1 MSEHSGP
8 ADLPE
13 LPELPRALTFERLQA
28 LLQPQGYAADADG
41 SALRKRFSHAEIAVS
56 LPAGDGSVLL
66 VGAVRTGTPIRHE
79 RQADL
84 EAFVNDWHRE
94 RIWPTLVLGAVEAGL
109 TLHAHVGVDTT
120 AGLTD
125 AQLGEYVRIGVG
137 TTAQCFGTLDLPE

>member
-1 MSEHSGP
+1 MSEPSGP

-13 LPELPRALTFERLQA
+13 LPELPAAVTLERLQS
-28 LLQPQGYAADADG
+28 LLRPDGFVPDPDG

-66 VGAVRTGTPIRHE
+66 VGAVRTGAPIGHE
-79 RQADL
+79 RQADM

-109 TLHAHVGVDTT
+109 TLHAHVGADAT

-125 AQLGEYVRIGVG
+125 AQIGEYVRIGVG
-137 TTAQCFGTLDLPE
+137 TTAQCFGTLDLPD